1 MKTRPLAIY
10 FVILLILCMGFVIG
24 ARMMGRQGVY
34 LAGGYMLTPAI
45 AALITRLFFYK
56 PHFKDAKLRFGRFRD
71 YIKFWV
77 YSLVITAFSYVMFT
91 LFGSIRWDLSG
102 KVFLDLLAQQFAA
115 TGQDMLASLPP
126 GFTPE
131 IMLWLFVIGGLTVF
145 NIFPGIISGFGE
157 EFGHRGF
164 MFPLLFPAK
173 PWLGLLLG
181 GFLFYLWH
189 QPLLLVIPPGPEVP
203 LWQTIVTQ
211 LGAILGAIATHT
223 YFSYVYAKSRSIF
236 VPSIAHIA
244 LNNAARSFSYFV
256 ILQNQFTANIVQ
268 SMVMVFIVAFLF
280 YRKELIVISEFL
292 SANAARQH
300 AQEDATPLTK
310 QVA

>member
-1 MKTRPLAIY
+1 MNKSLITY
-10 FVILLILCMGFVIG
+10 FVILFILCAGFVMG
-24 ARMMGRQGVY
+24 ASVMGEQGVY

-56 PHFKDAKLRFGRFRD
+56 PRFTDANLRFGRFKY
-71 YIKFWV
+71 YIKFWL
-77 YSLVITAFSYVMFT
+77 YSLGITVLSFAMFT
-91 LFGSIRWDLSG
+91 LFAAIRWDFSG
-102 KVFLDLLAQQFAA
+102 EVFLELLAQQFAA

-126 GFTPE
+126 GFTPQM
-131 IMLWLFVIGGLTVF
+131 MLWLFVIGGLTVF
-145 NIFPGIISGFGE
+145 NIFPGMISGFGE

-189 QPLLLVIPPGPEVP
+189 QPLLLVIPSDPEVP
-203 LWQTIVTQ
+203 PWQTIVTQ
-211 LGAILGAIATHT
+211 LSAMIGSIATHT

-236 VPSIAHIA
+236 VPSVAHIA
-244 LNNAARSFSYFV
+244 RNNAARSFSYFV
-256 ILQNQFTANIVQ
+256 ILRDQFTAKIVQ
-268 SMVMVFIVAFLF
+268 SLVMVLIVVFLL
-280 YRKELIVISEFL
+280 YKKELIVISEFL